1 MEPFKS
7 PGGHVVGE
15 ITGGSHESTHASPVL
30 TVLIPV
36 VLVAF
41 FFSRSLLF
49 NMAVSCL
56 ARSDALSR

>member
-1 MEPFKS
+1 M
-7 PGGHVVGE
+7 VDE
-15 ITGGSHESTHASPVL
+15 ITDGSHESTHASPVL

-41 FFSRSLLF
+41 FFSRRFLF